1 MKLKT
6 LGGVIGVL
14 SSLIP
19 LSCIFYSISISPWF
33 SFHHNALSDLGV
45 RAPSALIFNLGLILG
60 GALGVLV
67 SSILIYEFKGYLRGL
82 IGSTFLLLTT
92 LSLSLI
98 GLFTEESGA
107 IHLYVSIAF
116 FVLLPIAQISFS
128 VILKR
133 LLKEWPLSVAFGA
146 ISALVWVFP
155 WKAAAIPEL
164 ISSLSGSAWIIWI
177 SLLLITERL
186 DEDRRLRSM
195 F

>member
-6 LGGVIGVL
+6 LGGVLGVL

-60 GALGVLV
+60 GALGVLL
-67 SSILIYEFKGYLRGL
+67 SSILIYGFKGYLRGL

-128 VILKR
+128 IVLKR
-133 LLKEWPLSVAFGA
+133 LVKEWPLSVVFGA